1 MNLLQHNNI
10 WVYLLHTY
18 IHMYV
23 RTYLQTKCIHACLH
37 FSIHHHWPCN
47 ETHITNEPD
56 SWGNASH
63 FNHKF
68 TEYKNIYIVQK
79 QTYQQTIDNINK
91 ATRTQK
97 IKKITKTKIIPK
109 VNCCTNNAATAKTYI
124 QHNFHTKNH
133 LVFFLVVNF
142 AFFLLFVFSVLHFNL
157 DFVGIK
163 KNNIPFYCD
172 IIFSQCSCVFLFC
185 FFFVFSARL
194 VFLFVIDFFASW

>member
-97 IKKITKTKIIPK
+97 IKKITKTIIIPK

-133 LVFFLVVNF
+133 LVFFSWFGNF

-157 DFVGIK
+157 DFVGIEK
-163 KNNIPFYCD
+163 RTIFHFIATLFSLSVVVCFCFAFFC
-172 IIFSQCSCVFLFC
+172 IFS
-185 FFFVFSARL
+185 
-194 VFLFVIDFFASW
+194 